1 MTIIK
6 MTGDAVAT
14 VLTQIRILDLLYVF
28 LSFVVCT
35 PIIEIL
41 ALEWRR
47 HRLRRQ
53 LSETRGTRVIT
64 LIHRLETAAL
74 MGVPVVRYVTAPQT
88 NEIVAALRLAPPDK
102 PIELVVHLPAGVR
115 LHWGEI
121 AAAMRQRGN
130 VTLIVPQYALS
141 GGGELALAAKHVM
154 LAESALVGPFAAD
167 GGQPRGPHSGQPS
180 GPHKLVAADSGGRS
194 AGPRELAA
202 AGLDVNTAVPD
213 GFNELLRL
221 YPQPTIQRP
230 RTLFFGALSAE
241 PDEDTAPRQ
250 ANPVARPASTV
261 RRRAD
266 RVKRHRR

>member
-1 MTIIK
+1 
-6 MTGDAVAT
+6 
-14 VLTQIRILDLLYVF
+14 
-28 LSFVVCT
+28 
-35 PIIEIL
+35 
-41 ALEWRR
+41 
-47 HRLRRQ
+47 
-53 LSETRGTRVIT
+53 
-64 LIHRLETAAL
+64 
-74 MGVPVVRYVTAPQT
+74 MGVPVVRYVTAPRT
-88 NEIVAALRLAPPDK
+88 NEVVAALRLAPPDR

-121 AAAMRQRGN
+121 AAAVRQHGN

-167 GGQPRGPHSGQPS
+167 GERPS
-180 GPHKLVAADSGGRS
+180 GLHKLVAADSDGRS

-202 AGLDVNTAVPD
+202 AGLDVSTAVPD

-230 RTLFFGALSAE
+230 RTIFFGALSAE
-241 PDEDTAPRQ
+241 PDEDAAPWP
-250 ANPVARPASTV
+250 ADPVARRANLIK
-261 RRRAD
+261 RRQD

>member
-1 MTIIK
+1 MVKLWKGPAVTIIK
-6 MTGDAVAT
+6 MTGGAVAT

-35 PIIEIL
+35 PIFEIL

-47 HRLRRQ
+47 YRLRRQ
-53 LSETRGTRVIT
+53 LGETRGTRVIT
-64 LIHRLETAAL
+64 LVHRLETAAL
-74 MGVPVVRYVTAPQT
+74 MGVPLVRYVTVPQT

-121 AAAMRQRGN
+121 AAAMRQSGH

-141 GGGELALAAKHVM
+141 GGGELALAAKHVI

-167 GGQPRGPHSGQPS
+167 DERPS
-180 GPHKLVAADSGGRS
+180 GPRKLVAADSERPSGARKLVAADGDGRS

-202 AGLDVNTAVPD
+202 AGLDVSTDVPD

-230 RTLFFGALSAE
+230 RTIFFGALSAE
-241 PDEDTAPRQ
+241 PDED
-250 ANPVARPASTV
+250 SE
-261 RRRAD
+261 
-266 RVKRHRR
+266 KRDGR